1 MRNSAIITAVDLG
14 TSKIRTIV
22 AETNSDEENI
32 TILGHAEKSSENGIV
47 KGEIT
52 DINKV
57 SRILKE
63 VMLEAEQKSETYIL
77 SDSLYVGVTGSHISS
92 KDSSGT
98 VLINSADRKV
108 VPFQVD
114 EALRNARSL
123 LLPPDSRLLNSID
136 GYFVL
141 DNTHKVTDPIG
152 HTASKLEAHTHV
164 VYGNK
169 NRIENVESIV
179 KEQGFDSCFT
189 VFSGLAS
196 ALSVMTEDDFIHGT
210 LMINIGAGI
219 SEYILFNDYTVKDTG
234 VFTLGCDHIANDLF
248 LGLDINIAKA
258 KDIIINHS
266 HITRKEDG
274 HGSIDIQS
282 TFNTRQIPIASAEK
296 IIELRIRE
304 MFEVIY
310 NRIKAKKLI
319 KLLSNGIILC
329 GGIANLSYAVD
340 IAASVFE
347 IPVRVGTP
355 LDLSGPDDL
364 LKDPGNI
371 TALGLL
377 RYAKKDVQ
385 ARMEAGDGS
394 LVNKFD
400 HKISTMLKKA
410 WGVMKQ

>member
-14 TSKIRTIV
+14 SSKIRTIV

-32 TILGHAEKSSENGIV
+32 TILGYAEKSSENGIV
-47 KGEIT
+47 KGEII
-52 DINKV
+52 DVNKI

-63 VMLEAEQKSETYIL
+63 VMIEAEQKSNTYIL
-77 SDSLYVGVTGSHISS
+77 SDSLYVNVTGNHIAS

-98 VLINSADRKV
+98 VLINSSDRKV
-108 VPFQVD
+108 VPSQVE

-123 LLPPDSRLLNSID
+123 LLPPDARPLNSID

-152 HTASKLEAHTHV
+152 QTASKMEAHTHI

-169 NRIENVESIV
+169 NRIENVESII
-179 KEQGFDSCFT
+179 KEQGFDTCFT

-210 LMINIGAGI
+210 LTINIGAGI
-219 SEYILFNDYTVKDTG
+219 SEYIFFNDYTVKDTG

-258 KDIIINHS
+258 KDIIINHD
-266 HITRKEDG
+266 HIARKEEG
-274 HGSIDIQS
+274 HNTLDIQN
-282 TFNTRQIPIASAEK
+282 TFNTRQIPIASVEK
-296 IIELRIRE
+296 IIELRVRE
-304 MFEVIY
+304 IFEVIY

-329 GGIANLSYAVD
+329 GGIARLPYAVD
-340 IAASVFE
+340 IARSVFE
-347 IPVRVGTP
+347 IPVRIGTP
-355 LDLSGPDDL
+355 LDIRGYDNL

-377 RYAKKDVQ
+377 RYGKKDVQ
-385 ARMEAGDGS
+385 ARMEAGEGS

-400 HKISTMLKKA
+400 HKISTMFKKV
-410 WGVMKQ
+410 WGAMK

>member
-14 TSKIRTIV
+14 TSTIRTIV

-32 TILGHAEKSSENGIV
+32 TILGCAEKSSENGIV

-98 VLINSADRKV
+98 VLINSSDRKV

-152 HTASKLEAHTHV
+152 HTASKLEAYTHI

-179 KEQGFDSCFT
+179 KEQGFDSCFM

-196 ALSVMTEDDFIHGT
+196 ALSVMTEDDFVHGT

-234 VFTLGCDHIANDLF
+234 IFTLGCDHIANDMF

-266 HITRKEDG
+266 RIDKEDG
-274 HGSIDIQS
+274 HGTIDIQS
-282 TFNTRQIPIASAEK
+282 AFSTRQIPIASVEK
-296 IIELRIRE
+296 IMELRLRE

-310 NRIKAKKLI
+310 NRIRNKKLM

-329 GGIANLSYAVD
+329 GGIANLPYAVD
-340 IAASVFE
+340 IAGSVFE

-355 LDLSGPDDL
+355 LDISGPADV

-385 ARMEAGDGS
+385 ARMESGDGS

-400 HKISTMLKKA
+400 HKISTMFKKV
-410 WGVMKQ
+410 WGAMKQ

>member
-1 MRNSAIITAVDLG
+1 
-14 TSKIRTIV
+14 
-22 AETNSDEENI
+22 
-32 TILGHAEKSSENGIV
+32 
-47 KGEIT
+47 
-52 DINKV
+52 
-57 SRILKE
+57 
-63 VMLEAEQKSETYIL
+63 MLEAEQKSETYIL
-77 SDSLYVGVTGSHISS
+77 ADSLYVGITGSHITS

-108 VPFQVD
+108 VPSQVD

-152 HTASKLEAHTHV
+152 HTASRLEAYTYI

-179 KEQGFDSCFT
+179 KEQGFDSCFP

-234 VFTLGCDHIANDLF
+234 VFTLGCDHIANDMF

-258 KDIIINHS
+258 KDIIMSHS
-266 HITRKEDG
+266 HIARKENG
-274 HGSIDIQS
+274 HGTIDIQNA
-282 TFNTRQIPIASAEK
+282 FNTRQIPIASAEK

-310 NRIKAKKLI
+310 NRIRAKKLM
-319 KLLSNGIILC
+319 KLLSNGIILS

-340 IAASVFE
+340 IAESVFE

-355 LDLSGPDDL
+355 LDLNGPDDL

-400 HKISTMLKKA
+400 HKISTMFKKV
-410 WGVMKQ
+410 WGAMK

>member
-32 TILGHAEKSSENGIV
+32 NILGYAEKSSENGII

-52 DINKV
+52 DVNKV
-57 SRILKE
+57 SQILKE
-63 VMLEAEQKSETYIL
+63 VMIEAEQKSETYIL
-77 SDSLYVGVTGSHISS
+77 SDSLYVGVTGNHIGS

-98 VLINSADRKV
+98 VLINNSDRKV
-108 VPFQVD
+108 AYSNVE

-123 LLPPDSRLLNSID
+123 LLPPDARLLNSID

-141 DNTHKVTDPIG
+141 DNTQKVTDPIG
-152 HTASKLEAHTHV
+152 HTASKMEAHTHI

-169 NRIENVESIV
+169 NRIENVESII
-179 KEQGFDSCFT
+179 KEQGFDNCFT
-189 VFSGLAS
+189 VFKGLAS
-196 ALSVMTEDDFIHGT
+196 ALAVMTEDDFIHGT
-210 LMINIGAGI
+210 LTINIGAGT

-234 VFTLGCDHIANDLF
+234 VFSLGCDHIANDLF
-248 LGLDINIAKA
+248 LGLDVNIAKA
-258 KDIIINHS
+258 KDILMSHS
-266 HITRKEDG
+266 HIARKEEG
-274 HGSIDIQS
+274 HGTIDIQS
-282 TFNTRQIPIASAEK
+282 SFNNREIPITSVEK

-304 MFEVIY
+304 MFEVIC
-310 NRIKAKKLI
+310 NRIKSKRLT

-329 GGIANLSYAVD
+329 GGIANLPYAVE
-340 IAASVFE
+340 IARNVFE
-347 IPVRVGTP
+347 MPVRAGIP
-355 LDLSGPDDL
+355 LDMSGSDSI

-371 TALGLL
+371 TTLGLL

-400 HKISTMLKKA
+400 HKISTMFKKV
-410 WGVMKQ
+410 WGVMK